1 MSTSIVNESTLR
13 HVAATIVALTCESEG
28 FELGHLARR
37 FTKEVAGD
45 ALPIQPTELAASIYN
60 NLIRLNNQGL
70 EGQYPSLKEHRNNL
84 PQLSTLSVKENKLP
98 LLNEMGILHFKEN
111 LKILA
116 HGFYDNE
123 PESLGPLIMAA
134 IDTQAKLALNV
145 AQANNK
151 IPVTPTISEV
161 AESATRLGAYGDF
174 LLGMQSGYHS
184 IIEQLTAINGYNP
197 LSTTPQE
204 LVNNF
209 YIQALKAAE
218 LKTPES
224 KVNVQVD
231 ARGFESSRFRT
242 SVYRI
247 QSDIPAAT
255 AQDVLIVTAALK
267 MIASNIHK
275 MDISY
280 SDMDE
285 PMSPQANRRIA
296 NKFGDAANR
305 LYDSYTSALHSGINR
320 AFYLPYEEMRHEVGK
335 YHAPNVEALI
345 VYPDGKY
352 TPDEPHDPRK
362 VLPARLKVVDK
373 MLHCGKNSRFI
384 VPSNDWSEQD
394 IANNFPNAEVLRISI
409 SKKDLE
415 MSSMLPGDVYHSAIP
430 LLVEKDAYQ
439 VLHGMKLLDKNSDVQ
454 FNQQAFINSLA
465 EKVSH
470 VAPDVI
476 VKCFEYS
483 DQNYEPSPTFFV
495 ARGLRNLERFI
506 TQHPEMDRP
515 ADELKKAYAP
525 ATTQEALKVQAPSAA
540 PSSSPKP

>member
-1 MSTSIVNESTLR
+1 
-13 HVAATIVALTCESEG
+13 
-28 FELGHLARR
+28 
-37 FTKEVAGD
+37 
-45 ALPIQPTELAASIYN
+45 
-60 NLIRLNNQGL
+60 
-70 EGQYPSLKEHRNNL
+70 
-84 PQLSTLSVKENKLP
+84 
-98 LLNEMGILHFKEN
+98 
-111 LKILA
+111 
-116 HGFYDNE
+116 
-123 PESLGPLIMAA
+123 
-134 IDTQAKLALNV
+134 
-145 AQANNK
+145 
-151 IPVTPTISEV
+151 
-161 AESATRLGAYGDF
+161 
-174 LLGMQSGYHS
+174 
-184 IIEQLTAINGYNP
+184 
-197 LSTTPQE
+197 
-204 LVNNF
+204 
-209 YIQALKAAE
+209 
-218 LKTPES
+218 
-224 KVNVQVD
+224 
-231 ARGFESSRFRT
+231 
-242 SVYRI
+242 
-247 QSDIPAAT
+247 
-255 AQDVLIVTAALK
+255 
-267 MIASNIHK
+267 